1 LGDLKILGDCF
12 IKYFSQNGEN
22 SPPKKKQLG
31 GGGDNKKLISLV
43 FLCQVFLALKK
54 VAMVVVTNR
63 TWILQCLNKTP
74 QVLFRFRYCCC
85 GCSMSWRE

>member
-1 LGDLKILGDCF
+1 VAILGDCF
-12 IKYFSQNGEN
+12 YKIFFSKWRKLAT
-22 SPPKKKQLG
+22 KKKQLG
-31 GGGDNKKLISLV
+31 GGGDNKKLILFF

-63 TWILQCLNKTP
+63 TWILQCSNKTS
-74 QVLFRFRYCCC
+74 QVLFRFRCCCC